1 MKKKVFI
8 IVISI
13 IILIV
18 FLVGLIVLFK
28 DTDNIKL
35 RDNQFIFE
43 LGEEISADASYYL
56 EDADSTKNINDYKL
70 SSKDL
75 EIKNNIF
82 VLKDEDIVKIG
93 EYEIEI
99 VYKKTSKKIII
110 EVVDTASPEFTK
122 FEEKIKYEQNTDI
135 SGLESKFEATDLT
148 DVKIII
154 EGEYDSSVPGEY
166 EIEIIAVDV
175 TGNKTNKKAIIEI
188 IKKEEPKKDTIIVNN
203 NNSNSDNTSASN
215 NNYNSN
221 VQNNLQSNSSN
232 NTSVPSPRFR
242 KDISDQYII
251 KINEY
256 RKSKGLNELPVTAE
270 AQAEADRRAKEISTY
285 YSHEGAGYGFGEII
299 GYGDIGVDFV
309 EAWKNSPSHNATI
322 LRDGHISMASAVYE
336 YNNKLYAV
344 VSFRANY

>member
-8 IVISI
+8 IVVGI

-18 FLVGLIVLFK
+18 FLVGLIVLYK
-28 DTDNIKL
+28 DTDNLILK
-35 RDNQFIFE
+35 DNQFIFE
-43 LGEEISADASYYL
+43 LGEEISAEVSYYL
-56 EDADSTKNINDYKL
+56 DDASSTKNIKIYKL
-70 SSKDL
+70 SSKKL
-75 EIKNNIF
+75 KVKNNKL
-82 VLKDEDIVKIG
+82 VSKNDDIVNIG

-99 VYKKTSKKIII
+99 TYKTKIKKFKIK
-110 EVVDTASPEFTK
+110 VVDTTSPEFTY
-122 FEEKIKYEQNTDI
+122 FEEIIKYEQNADI
-135 SGLESKFEATDLT
+135 SDLESKFEATDLT
-148 DVKIII
+148 DVKITI
-154 EGEYDSSVPGEY
+154 EGEYDSKVPGEY
-166 EIEIIAVDV
+166 EIEVIAIDES
-175 TGNKTNKKAIIEI
+175 GNKTNKKAVIEI
-188 IKKEEPKKDTIIVNN
+188 TKKEDSKKETVISNT
-203 NNSNSDNTSASN
+203 NNSNSNNSSSSYNNHNSNSTNNSQSNTSSN
-215 NNYNSN
+215 TTVS
-221 VQNNLQSNSSN
+221 
-232 NTSVPSPRFR
+232 SPRFR

-270 AQAEADRRAKEISTY
+270 AQTEADRRAKEISTY